1 MRFRADR
8 VLLAADDFNVASPR
22 SATRA
27 APSTVRTVLFARHV
41 TCSKRG
47 MHADITPAPR
57 GSLPLM
63 PLTPLDDL
71 PPYASIEVDS
81 EGRWFKD
88 PWGRTVL
95 LDRTRVMRRIL
106 RALVRRAVDAPGEPM
121 TTHELFREGWL
132 NENVRQTSAQSR
144 VYMALSR
151 LRAFGLAG
159 VLVRSGAGYLIARE
173 VSVHVKV
180 PA

>member
-1 MRFRADR
+1 
-8 VLLAADDFNVASPR
+8 
-22 SATRA
+22 
-27 APSTVRTVLFARHV
+27 
-41 TCSKRG
+41 
-47 MHADITPAPR
+47 
-57 GSLPLM
+57 
-63 PLTPLDDL
+63 
-71 PPYASIEVDS
+71 
-81 EGRWFKD
+81 
-88 PWGRTVL
+88 
-95 LDRTRVMRRIL
+95 
-106 RALVRRAVDAPGEPM
+106 M